1 MSRLRSPLVAPIL
14 RTPSSMPA
22 PASGGFRANQTNHIM
37 KKIVI
42 IAISAAC
49 AVATAYAGM
58 KCWQCKGTGW
68 NKDLKCLT
76 CGGDGEIGN

>member
-1 MSRLRSPLVAPIL
+1 
-14 RTPSSMPA
+14 
-22 PASGGFRANQTNHIM
+22 M